1 MKRLTSWA
9 SQHRSGLLLLL
20 FLAVAAPF
28 SPTITQ
34 IIAGNGLT
42 GGGNGGSVT
51 VSLSAPVS
59 IANGG
64 TGSTTGSAAGLNNIP
79 VSYVVQRY
87 ATPGTFAITPLPA
100 GAVWVD
106 FSGFGAGSGG
116 GSGRRGT
123 NPSSGGGGGAG
134 GPYAAYG
141 LPASL
146 FTSGDTITIGD
157 GGAGGTTITTDNTN
171 GNDGAP
177 GDDSIVKIG
186 GVNTLIWRGAGK
198 YSTGANP
205 QGGKGGT
212 TTTAGGGTPI
222 AAMIGGQAGRP
233 AGTGAGPILTGTDL
247 GSWNAA
253 GGGGTGG
260 AGGGYNGAANNGGQG
275 GLPGWLNYGFTS
287 GGTAGG
293 SLNGVDAAALNIYVT
308 GPGAGGGASTGD
320 GVTPAGRGG
329 NGIYG
334 SSGGGGGASL
344 NGANSGAGGKGGAAL
359 VIMRILCIN

>member
-123 NPSSGGGGGAG
+123 NPSSE
-134 GPYAAYG
+134 
-141 LPASL
+141 
-146 FTSGDTITIGD
+146 
-157 GGAGGTTITTDNTN
+157 
-171 GNDGAP
+171 
-177 GDDSIVKIG
+177 
-186 GVNTLIWRGAGK
+186 
-198 YSTGANP
+198 
-205 QGGKGGT
+205 
-212 TTTAGGGTPI
+212 
-222 AAMIGGQAGRP
+222 
-233 AGTGAGPILTGTDL
+233 
-247 GSWNAA
+247 
-253 GGGGTGG
+253 
-260 AGGGYNGAANNGGQG
+260 
-275 GLPGWLNYGFTS
+275 
-287 GGTAGG
+287 
-293 SLNGVDAAALNIYVT
+293 AAAAPVVHMRHTDCRHLYLPLETLSQSVM
-308 GPGAGGGASTGD
+308 
-320 GVTPAGRGG
+320 
-329 NGIYG
+329 
-334 SSGGGGGASL
+334 
-344 NGANSGAGGKGGAAL
+344 AAL
-359 VIMRILCIN
+359 AEQLSQQITPTETMGRRATIRL